1 MGMPEKHDDMLL
13 GGYHPESLATEPP
26 PTPKWLRVRQS
37 LGWSNRSKTLLG
49 FFAGLSVVAMV
60 LSGLCSASHKTAR
73 LGRRPGPGPQKTGCR
88 NTPHVFPNFSHKVR
102 LGGGQKFGIH
112 ETLDHKQGHRAGRR
126 PNVWGQ
132 IILRPATNNASEG
145 TVDLQVISND
155 ENLQVNVEPKFHGD
169 NQRLI
174 MAVPH
179 AVPSWPNGDGDAP
192 CIQIRAT
199 FWVPREAHLRR
210 LRVESVHLDVDVK
223 DGLTLGVS
231 DETKISTVAGRL
243 RTSLPKDLGDD
254 VVPYTLQSRKIS
266 VETVSA
272 PIEGWFPL
280 YDRLRL
286 ASASGDITAQVAPK
300 PGRHNHHDKAH
311 LDVSSVSGKVS
322 IQEPARHTAH
332 VIQRTQF
339 SSNSMAQCLQ
349 QTSGLLEGEVGVS
362 GNGDAR
368 VAANCDAQFK
378 TVSGELS
385 LELLPV
391 LDKNMDK
398 RGSLKTDTRSGDVRL
413 KVLEP
418 VWVGGDNDSNR
429 GSLGRLRSKHQSISG
444 DLKLSYPPSW
454 QGSFNA
460 KALAGEIEV
469 HGKNVEII
477 RRGRNIARFI
487 EGRKGDGDSCIK
499 VETVSGDL
507 DLTLGD

>member
-1 MGMPEKHDDMLL
+1 MDFVDHDTVRQPDSAAVQDL
-13 GGYHPESLATEPP
+13 EW
-26 PTPKWLRVRQS
+26 TPK
-37 LGWSNRSKTLLG
+37 N
-49 FFAGLSVVAMV
+49 
-60 LSGLCSASHKTAR
+60 
-73 LGRRPGPGPQKTGCR
+73 GCR

-169 NQRLI
+169 NQCLI

-322 IQEPARHTAH
+322 IQEPLKGAIDARKPDNKLPARPYAVKVST
-332 VIQRTQF
+332 
-339 SSNSMAQCLQ
+339 
-349 QTSGLLEGEVGVS
+349 VS
-362 GNGDAR
+362 GNVDAR

-391 LDKNMDK
+391 LDKNMEK

>member
-1 MGMPEKHDDMLL
+1 MGVSEKQEDMLL
-13 GGYHPESLATEPP
+13 GGYHPEPVTA

-37 LGWSNRSKTLLG
+37 MGWNKRSKTLLG
-49 FFAGLSVVAMV
+49 VFAGLSVVAMM
-60 LSGLCSASHKTAR
+60 LSGFCSSSHKMDFVDSDPVRQPDLAAAQD
-73 LGRRPGPGPQKTGCR
+73 LEWKPKSGCR
-88 NTPHVFPNFSHKVR
+88 NTPHAFPKFSHQVR
-102 LGGGQKFGIH
+102 LGGGQKFGIR
-112 ETLDHKQGHRAGRR
+112 ETLDHKHGPRVGRR
-126 PNVWGQ
+126 PDVSGQ
-132 IILRPATNNASEG
+132 IILRPASNNASEA
-145 TVDLQVISND
+145 TVDLEIISND
-155 ENLQVNVEPKFHGD
+155 EDLQVNVEPKFHGD

-179 AVPSWPNGDGDAP
+179 AASSWSDGDGDGP

-199 FWVPREAHLRR
+199 FWVPRKAYLRR
-210 LRVESVHLDVDVK
+210 LSVESVHLDVDVM

-231 DETKISTVAGRL
+231 DETKISTVVGRL

-266 VETVSA
+266 IETVSA

-300 PGRHNHHDKAH
+300 PGLHNHHDKAR
-311 LDVSSVSGKVS
+311 LEVSSVSGKVS
-322 IQEPARHTAH
+322 VQEPLKGAIDARKPDNKLPARPY
-332 VIQRTQF
+332 VVKF
-339 SSNSMAQCLQ
+339 S
-349 QTSGLLEGEVGVS
+349 TVS
-362 GNGDAR
+362 GNVDAR
-368 VAANCDAQFK
+368 LAANCDAQFK
-378 TVSGELS
+378 SVSGELS

-391 LDKNMDK
+391 LDKKVDK
-398 RGSLKTDTRSGDVRL
+398 SGSLKTDTRSGDVRL
-413 KVLEP
+413 TVLEP
-418 VWVGGDNDSNR
+418 VWVGGDMDSNR

-454 QGSFNA
+454 HGSFTA

-469 HGKNVEII
+469 HGKDVEII
-477 RRGRNIARFI
+477 RRGRSIARFV

-507 DLTLGD
+507 DLTLGE